1 VRNSIRTRLMAAFV
15 ALTFIPLLLLGGL
28 VAFYSLTVERDEALA
43 RRREVVRRAA
53 AQLAFIGAFEDPL
66 RMVSQVQG
74 LSNLDRQAQHNI
86 LSQLLRSE
94 NAYHELALVDEA
106 GREQMHLSQTV
117 PGTSGGN
124 GERFQADEFE
134 IRIITD
140 ETYYSP
146 VLFDEITGEP
156 HMTIA
161 VPLVDAQSGLA
172 RGALVADKHLKGVWD
187 LVAGLPLGDDSCVY
201 IMDQQGR
208 IVAHENPSRVV
219 WGTHVDVPGH
229 GGLHT
234 GLSGAKALVASKKY
248 TVGGRTH
255 LIVVETP
262 LSQALDAVAK
272 SAGVRAILA
281 FGALA
286 AAGFAGVLVANT
298 ITGPV
303 RHLVQGAEEIGRG
316 NLEYRIEARAGDE
329 IGQLADA
336 FNDMAA
342 SLDRSLGETAHS
354 QRLLLAHSQA
364 GHRVQRARSPGEVY
378 HTILE
383 AVAGLGYNAMVFTFT
398 SEGQHLTISHLGFDR
413 TILTAAEKV
422 VGRSLHNIR
431 LPLVPGSF
439 YHGIIAEGK
448 TTLCEHFTE
457 RLAEALPEPVRL
469 QADRVASIL
478 GIEQGIV
485 ARLTVSEETYG
496 LLVVTGSGLTEAD
509 VPAVTTFANQ
519 AAIAIENALLYEEV
533 RNNAEVL
540 EHRVA
545 ERTKELESARQAAL
559 RMMKEAEQAEEALR
573 VQAEE
578 LTLSN
583 AELEQFA
590 YVASHDLQ
598 EPLRAISGYL
608 QLLERR
614 YRGELDESAGTYIDR
629 SVAATARMKTMITD
643 LLTFSR
649 VGTHGKPF
657 VPVDSAVALEQAMD
671 NLHTATEESGALI
684 THNSLPTVLADA
696 SQLVQL
702 FQNLLGNAIKFR
714 GAERPQICVSAQ
726 FVPAQAAGAGQ
737 VGGGAHEG
745 AAHWRFSVQDNGIGI
760 ELEYAERIFII
771 FQRLH
776 SREDYPGTGIGLAVC
791 QKIVSRHGGRI
802 WVESE
807 PGAGSTFYFTL
818 PDKGENEP

>member
-1 VRNSIRTRLMAAFV
+1 MVAFV
-15 ALTFIPLLLLGGL
+15 ALTFIPLLLLGAF
-28 VAFYSLTVERDEALA
+28 VAFHSLTVERDEALA
-43 RRREVVRRAA
+43 LRHEVVQRAA
-53 AQLAFIGAFEDPL
+53 AQLAFIGALEGPL
-66 RMVSQVQG
+66 RMLSEERG
-74 LSNLDRQAQHNI
+74 LGNLDEHAQRDV

-94 NAYHELALVDEA
+94 NAYQELALVDED
-106 GREQMHLSQTV
+106 GREQMHLAQAV
-117 PGTSGGN
+117 PGTGGGK
-124 GERFQADEFE
+124 GERFRTDEFD
-134 IRIITD
+134 IRMTTD
-140 ETYYSP
+140 ETYYGP
-146 VLFDEITGEP
+146 VEFDEITGEP

-161 VPLVDAQSGLA
+161 VPLVEAQSGQT
-172 RGALVADKHLKGVWD
+172 RGALVANKHLTEVWN
-187 LVAGLPLGDDSCVY
+187 LVTGIPLGDDSSVY
-201 IMDQQGR
+201 ILDQQGR
-208 IVAHENPSRVV
+208 CVAHENPSAVV
-219 WGTHVDVPGH
+219 WGAYVDVPSY
-229 GGLHT
+229 GGIHI
-234 GLSGAKALVASKKY
+234 GLGGTKALVVTKEL
-248 TVGGRTH
+248 TFGGRTH
-255 LIVVETP
+255 LIVIETP
-262 LSQALDAVAK
+262 LSQAWAAVVRR
-272 SAGVRAILA
+272 AGVRAILA

-286 AAGFAGVLVANT
+286 VAGFAGVLVANT

-303 RHLVQGAEEIGRG
+303 RHLVQGVEEIGRG
-316 NLEYRIEARAGDE
+316 NLDYRIEARAGDE

-336 FNDMAA
+336 FNEMAA

-378 HTILE
+378 HTILD
-383 AVAGLGYNAMVFTFT
+383 AVAQLGYNAMVFTFN
-398 SEGQHLTISHLGFDR
+398 SEEQHLTISHLGFDG
-413 TILTAAEKV
+413 TILTAAEKA
-422 VGRSLHNIR
+422 VGSSLHNIR
-431 LPLVPGSF
+431 VPLVPGSF

-457 RLAEALPEPVRL
+457 RLAEALPEPVRP
-469 QADRVASIL
+469 QAGRVASIL

-496 LLVVTGSGLTEAD
+496 LLVVTGSGLTDAD

-519 AAIAIENALLYEEV
+519 AAIAMENALLYEEV

-614 YRGELDESAGTYIDR
+614 YRDELDESAGTYIDR

-657 VPVDSAVALEQAMD
+657 VMVDSAVALQQAMD
-671 NLHTATEESGALI
+671 NLHTAAEESGAQV
-684 THNSLPTVLADA
+684 TRDSLPMVMADA

-714 GAERPQICVSAQ
+714 GAERPQIRVSAK
-726 FVPAQAAGAGQ
+726 FVPAEAAGAGQ
-737 VGGGAHEG
+737 GGGSTHDG
-745 AAHWRFSVQDNGIGI
+745 AAYWRFSVQDNGIGI
-760 ELEYAERIFII
+760 EAEYAERIFVI

-791 QKIVSRHGGRI
+791 HKIVSRHGGRI

-807 PGAGSTFYFTL
+807 PGAGSTFFFTL
-818 PDKGENEP
+818 PDKGETES